1 MTTEERER
9 RMAMLRAAQPYTSGQ
24 QRYALD
30 LLLQANALINTAR
43 GGMSGDLEACE
54 SAAQPEE
61 MLLHMQEYCTPRESD
76 LVQMILNFIKASH
89 LFRNYREFMASRGFS
104 EAPGDLKAPGLGMP
118 SANPLQMLLQLL
130 GGFGGS
136 TGTSGGNN
144 YLMEFLISQ
153 LSPEQQQLF
162 EQFQGF
168 TNETGNDE
176 EQQ

>member
-43 GGMSGDLEACE
+43 GGMAGDLEACE
-54 SAAQPEE
+54 TAVQPEE

-89 LFRNYREFMASRGFS
+89 LFQNYREFMAAQSPS
-104 EAPGDLKAPGLGMP
+104 DAPGDLQAAGLGTP

-130 GGFGGS
+130 GGFGGK
-136 TGTSGGNN
+136 GTAGGNN
-144 YLMEFLISQ
+144 HLMEFLITQ

-162 EQFQGF
+162 EQLRSF

-176 EQQ
+176 EQ

>member
-30 LLLQANALINTAR
+30 LLLQANTLINTAR
-43 GGMSGDLEACE
+43 GGMAGDLEACE
-54 SAAQPEE
+54 TAARPEE

-76 LVQMILNFIKASH
+76 LVQMILNFIKAGH
-89 LFRNYREFMASRGFS
+89 LFQNYREFMA
-104 EAPGDLKAPGLGMP
+104 DLIKT
-118 SANPLQMLLQLL
+118 ANPLQMLLQLL
-130 GGFGGS
+130 GGFGGM
-136 TGTSGGNN
+136 GNQNGNN
-144 YLMEFLISQ
+144 QLMEFLITQ

-162 EQFQGF
+162 EQLRGF